1 MGRQATKR
9 RKRARQQALANSL
22 TKLAPGLVLDKAGV
36 IGVHK
41 ALDAYSNVPANL
53 GLGATNLSQTGR
65 YIMERFSWD
74 YQTLNILFRNNWIAK
89 AIIEKPANEMM
100 KNGFLIQSQ
109 IEPDKVQDIMNTWTR
124 TKTERKFLQCLKW
137 ARLYGGCML
146 IPMIENQPDMSEPLD
161 FDTIMPD
168 SYKGWLR
175 RRH

>member
-65 YIMERFSWD
+65 YIMERFLD
-74 YQTLNILFRNNWIAK
+74 KDKDGEEIPPMFEMGKTLWWMHVNPNDR
-89 AIIEKPANEMM
+89 E
-100 KNGFLIQSQ
+100 S
-109 IEPDKVQDIMNTWTR
+109 TR
-124 TKTERKFLQCLKW
+124 YVGTT
-137 ARLYGGCML
+137 
-146 IPMIENQPDMSEPLD
+146 
-161 FDTIMPD
+161 
-168 SYKGWLR
+168 
-175 RRH
+175 